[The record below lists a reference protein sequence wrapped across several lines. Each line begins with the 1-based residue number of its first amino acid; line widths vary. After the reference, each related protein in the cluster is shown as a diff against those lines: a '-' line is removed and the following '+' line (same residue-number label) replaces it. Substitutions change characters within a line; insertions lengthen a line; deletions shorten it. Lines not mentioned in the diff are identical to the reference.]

1 LPGCGVSK
9 ARSTWLNDFSGAEVA
24 LVKAVDLDGN
34 FEAARLLLAAYY
46 VAAHKHD
53 EALHQLIRPKAIAP
67 PH

>member
-1 LPGCGVSK
+1 
-9 ARSTWLNDFSGAEVA
+9 
-24 LVKAVDLDGN
+24 LDGN